1 MACGALM
8 AIFGLMVQG
17 VYTETMLLR
26 ALIIAPIFMV
36 GARLGDY
43 FYKISPAEWFKK
55 ATYGILIFT
64 ALTLFIF

>member
-1 MACGALM
+1 MAGSALM

-43 FYKISPAEWFKK
+43 FYKIFPAEWFKR
-55 ATYGILIFT
+55 
-64 ALTLFIF
+64 